1 MQRNA
6 AGFTLIE
13 LMITLVVVVVV
24 TTLGLPAFADTLQRT
39 RVSAASHSLSATLAS
54 ARSTAV
60 MRKEPVSV
68 CPMTAQHRCRMDGV
82 WEDGWMVFRDSQRSG
97 QPAADSD
104 ILRVVD
110 PLDRS
115 LILRAT
121 SGRDRARFQPDG
133 RSTGSTLTLS
143 LCSADSHR
151 LLGRVVLNNWGRA
164 RTERKPSRTAICSN
178 IR

>member
-1 MQRNA
+1 MGRNA

-13 LMITLVVVVVV
+13 LLMTLAVFAVVM
-24 TTLGLPAFADTLQRT
+24 TLGLPAFADTLQRT
-39 RVSAASHSLSATLAS
+39 RVSTASHSLSSTLAS

-60 MRKEPVSV
+60 MRREPVSV

-82 WEDGWMVFRDSQRSG
+82 WEDGWMVFRDSRRTG
-97 QPAADSD
+97 QPASESD

-110 PLDRS
+110 ALDEG

-121 SGRDRARFQPDG
+121 SGRHRARFQPDG

-143 LCSADSHR
+143 LCSANDHR
-151 LLGRVVLNNWGRA
+151 LLGRVILNNWGRA
-164 RTERKPSRTAICSN
+164 RTERKPARTAICSN

>member
-1 MQRNA
+1 MHRTA

-13 LMITLVVVVVV
+13 LMIALAVIGVA
-24 TTLGLPAFADTLQRT
+24 TTLGLPALSGALQRA
-39 RVSAASHSLSATLAS
+39 RVSAASHMLTATLAS

-60 MRKEPVSV
+60 MHQAPVSV
-68 CPMTAQHRCRMDGV
+68 CPTTPQRRCRMDGI
-82 WEDGWMVFRDSQRSG
+82 WEEGWMMFIDLHRTG
-97 QPAADSD
+97 QPEADGD
-104 ILRVVD
+104 ILRIVD
-110 PLDRS
+110 PLDEG

-143 LCSADSHR
+143 LCSNADRR

-164 RTERKPSRTAICSN
+164 RTERTPSKGAMCNHTR
-178 IR
+178 